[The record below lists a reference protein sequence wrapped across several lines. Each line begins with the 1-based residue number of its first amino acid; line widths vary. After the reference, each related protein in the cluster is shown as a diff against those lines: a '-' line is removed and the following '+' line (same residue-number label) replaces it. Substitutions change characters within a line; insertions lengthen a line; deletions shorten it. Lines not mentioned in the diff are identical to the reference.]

1 MNESLNNHLQ
11 AFQAIKEI
19 LETEGA
25 NRQNQLALARAEL
38 KSTLQAEFPDRVS
51 EVVAL
56 EEIAPD
62 TNVSNDTIDSYI
74 RIIES
79 ISQNEE

>member
-1 MNESLNNHLQ
+1 MNESLNSHLQ

-19 LETEGA
+19 PENEGA
-25 NRQNQLALARAEL
+25 SRQNQLASARAEL
-38 KSTLQAEFPDRVS
+38 KSTLQAEFPDHVS
-51 EVVAL
+51 QVVAL
-56 EEIAPD
+56 EEIASD

-74 RIIES
+74 RVIEN